1 MGVVETSIVWYNNK
15 VVVKHY
21 LSHKEKL
28 TMTEETKMYYDRM
41 YHLIDRIKYWEN
53 RNEKIYNTLISSVE
67 DMTDTLS
74 QQKEFYCMDYMG
86 DQ

>member
-1 MGVVETSIVWYNNK
+1 
-15 VVVKHY
+15 
-21 LSHKEKL
+21 
-28 TMTEETKMYYDRM
+28 MTEETKMYYDRM

-74 QQKEFYCMDYMG
+74 QQKEFYCVEYMG